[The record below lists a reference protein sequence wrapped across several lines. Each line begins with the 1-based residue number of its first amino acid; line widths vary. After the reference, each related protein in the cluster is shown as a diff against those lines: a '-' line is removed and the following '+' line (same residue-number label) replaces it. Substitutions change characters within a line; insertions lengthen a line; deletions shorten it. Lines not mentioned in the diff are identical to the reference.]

1 MALSVNFRWRGV
13 SLDRPQSMAEKTG
26 MGEGLRGLAEGIR
39 TYKDIKKADEERARA
54 QAIQDEEIAR
64 RRESEDEEI
73 ARRRESEDEEKKRN
87 EEAAAMIRQKAAQ
100 RAEIVKRREAIVN
113 RIRELGGA
121 V

>member
-39 TYKDIKKADEERARA
+39 TYKDVKKADEERARA
-54 QAIQDEEIAR
+54 QAIQ
-64 RRESEDEEI
+64 DEEI

-100 RAEIVKRREAIVN
+100 RAEIVKRRESIVN

>member
-13 SLDRPQSMAEKTG
+13 SLDRPQSMADKTG

-39 TYKDIKKADEERARA
+39 TYKDIKKANEEHARA

-64 RRESEDEEI
+64 RR
-73 ARRRESEDEEKKRN
+73 ASEDEEKKRN
-87 EEAAAMIRQKAAQ
+87 EEAAAMIRQKAAK

>member
-13 SLDRPQSMAEKTG
+13 SLDRPQSMADKTG

-64 RRESEDEEI
+64 RRESEDEE
-73 ARRRESEDEEKKRN
+73 KKRN
-87 EEAAAMIRQKAAQ
+87 VEAAAMIRQKAAQ

>member
-39 TYKDIKKADEERARA
+39 TYKDVKKADDERARA
-54 QAIQDEEIAR
+54 QAIQDK
-64 RRESEDEEI
+64 EI

>member
-13 SLDRPQSMAEKTG
+13 SLDRPQSMADKTG
-26 MGEGLRGLAEGIR
+26 MGEGLRGIAEGIR
-39 TYKDIKKADEERARA
+39 TYKDVKKADEERARA
-54 QAIQDEEIAR
+54 QTIQDEEIAR
-64 RRESEDEEI
+64 RR
-73 ARRRESEDEEKKRN
+73 ASEDEEKKRN
-87 EEAAAMIRQKAAQ
+87 EEAAAMIRQKSAQ

>member
-13 SLDRPQSMAEKTG
+13 SLDRPQSMADKTG

-54 QAIQDEEIAR
+54 QAIQ
-64 RRESEDEEI
+64 DEEI

>member
-26 MGEGLRGLAEGIR
+26 MGEGLSGLAEGIR
-39 TYKDIKKADEERARA
+39 TYKDIKKADEERARE
-54 QAIQDEEIAR
+54 QAIQDKEIAR
-64 RRESEDEEI
+64 RREF
-73 ARRRESEDEEKKRN
+73 EDEEKKRN

>member
-39 TYKDIKKADEERARA
+39 TYKDIKKADEERALA
-54 QAIQDEEIAR
+54 QAIQ
-64 RRESEDEEI
+64 DEEI

>member
-13 SLDRPQSMAEKTG
+13 SLDRQQSMAEKTG

-64 RRESEDEEI
+64 RRESEDEE
-73 ARRRESEDEEKKRN
+73 KKRN

>member
-13 SLDRPQSMAEKTG
+13 SLDRPKSMAEKTG
-26 MGEGLRGLAEGIR
+26 MGEGLRGLAEGVR
-39 TYKDIKKADEERARA
+39 TYKDIKRADEERARA
-54 QAIQDEEIAR
+54 QTIQDEEL
-64 RRESEDEEI
+64 

>member
-13 SLDRPQSMAEKTG
+13 SLDRPQSMADKTG
-26 MGEGLRGLAEGIR
+26 MGEGLRGLAEGVR
-39 TYKDIKKADEERARA
+39 TYKDVKKADEERARA

-64 RRESEDEEI
+64 RRASEE
-73 ARRRESEDEEKKRN
+73 EEKKRN

-100 RAEIVKRREAIVN
+100 RAEIVKRRDAIVN

>member
-13 SLDRPQSMAEKTG
+13 SLDRPQSMADKTG

-39 TYKDIKKADEERARA
+39 TYKNIKKADEERARA
-54 QAIQDEEIAR
+54 QAIQD
-64 RRESEDEEI
+64 DEI

>member
-13 SLDRPQSMAEKTG
+13 SLDRPQSMADKTG

-39 TYKDIKKADEERARA
+39 TYKDIKKADEERARS

-64 RRESEDEEI
+64 RRESEDEE
-73 ARRRESEDEEKKRN
+73 KKRN
-87 EEAAAMIRQKAAQ
+87 VEAAAMIRQKAAQ

>member
-13 SLDRPQSMAEKTG
+13 SLDRPQSMADKTG

-54 QAIQDEEIAR
+54 QDIQD
-64 RRESEDEEI
+64 DEI

-87 EEAAAMIRQKAAQ
+87 VEAAAMIRQKAAQ

>member
-13 SLDRPQSMAEKTG
+13 SFDRPQSMADKTG
-26 MGEGLRGLAEGIR
+26 MGEGLRGIAEGIR
-39 TYKDIKKADEERARA
+39 TYKDVKKEDEERARA

-64 RRESEDEEI
+64 RR
-73 ARRRESEDEEKKRN
+73 ASEDEEKKRN
-87 EEAAAMIRQKAAQ
+87 EEAAAIIRQKAAQ

>member
-13 SLDRPQSMAEKTG
+13 SLDRPQSMADKTG

-39 TYKDIKKADEERARA
+39 TYKDIKKADEERSRA

-64 RRESEDEEI
+64 RR
-73 ARRRESEDEEKKRN
+73 ASEDEEKKRN

-100 RAEIVKRREAIVN
+100 RAEIVKRRESIVN

>member
-13 SLDRPQSMAEKTG
+13 SIDRPQSMADKTN

-64 RRESEDEEI
+64 RH
-73 ARRRESEDEEKKRN
+73 ESEDEEKKRN

-100 RAEIVKRREAIVN
+100 RAEIVKRRDAIVN

>member
-13 SLDRPQSMAEKTG
+13 SLDRPQSMADKTG

-64 RRESEDEEI
+64 RR
-73 ARRRESEDEEKKRN
+73 ASEDEEKKRN

>member
-13 SLDRPQSMAEKTG
+13 SLDRPQSMADKTG

-64 RRESEDEEI
+64 RRESED
-73 ARRRESEDEEKKRN
+73 DEKKRN

>member
-13 SLDRPQSMAEKTG
+13 SLDRPQSMADKTG
-26 MGEGLRGLAEGIR
+26 MGEGLRGIAEGIR

-54 QAIQDEEIAR
+54 QTIQDEEIAR
-64 RRESEDEEI
+64 RR
-73 ARRRESEDEEKKRN
+73 ASEDEEKKRN